1 MRSINVHITND
12 CNFDCEVCF
21 ENKDLDNP
29 TYIDTNKLMLFIAA
43 YKPNHVGF
51 VGGEPLLH
59 PDLPDILIEL
69 RVMGIHTCV
78 VTNGELLNKA
88 NPIYPNNIS
97 IGIDNDDQVEV
108 DKWLANNKTVKNIEI
123 TITPTDITKIDALI
137 EKYKAYTINISL
149 LAFWDKK
156 LAVLKYIT
164 LEYIAKMKDLHKKNP
179 SIKFFGDI
187 DNIDNFYGEAKSDR
201 KSCCIAP
208 LNIYPDGHLEYCDLC
223 NAPLGQSIFT
233 YDKDSLEKVWVEK
246 PQCDSC
252 SLRKLR

>member
-29 TYIDTNKLMLFIAA
+29 TYIDTNKLMTFIAA

-108 DKWLANNKTVKNIEI
+108 DKWLANNTKVENVEI

-137 EKYKAYTINISL
+137 EKYKDYTVNISL
-149 LAFWDKK
+149 LAFWNRRPKVLENITKTYVDKMIEIK
-156 LAVLKYIT
+156 DKVKIWGDSKNIQDFYDQKFPN
-164 LEYIAKMKDLHKKNP
+164 EY
-179 SIKFFGDI
+179 
-187 DNIDNFYGEAKSDR
+187 Y
-201 KSCCIAP
+201 CCGP
-208 LNIYPDGHLEYCDLC
+208 LNIFPDGSLQWCDLEYFPTDMTIEEYDLDTLVKPEFVLREQCKSC
-223 NAPLGQSIFT
+223 N
-233 YDKDSLEKVWVEK
+233 
-246 PQCDSC
+246 
-252 SLRKLR
+252 LRRTK